1 MKILAV
7 GHNSAGD
14 YPMKIAKFPG
24 TRFRVGSAGFSL
36 IELMIVV
43 GILGILAVAVGTN
56 INSADTRL
64 KTFVF
69 NTKARFNQARF
80 EAIKRGRNV
89 YLDFDFDTTPAGL
102 DNGYTI
108 WVDED
113 GSADYDITKGDVII
127 DTVVLPDN
135 GPEIYCASCAFPTGG
150 PEDPNGG
157 PDGKTIGDGVSAGG
171 DRFLFKPGGDVGA
184 GGKAYFYFPAGA
196 AGAKTVASGPWAI
209 IVNKVGRIKVDEWRS
224 TNGWQSE
231 L

>member
-7 GHNSAGD
+7 GHNIAGD

-80 EAIKRGRNV
+80 EAIKRGRDV
-89 YLDFDFDTTPAGL
+89 YLDFDFNTTPAGL

-113 GSADYDITKGDVII
+113 GSADFTTGDPII
-127 DTVVLPDN
+127 DTVVFPGN
-135 GPEIYCASCAFPTGG
+135 GPEIYWGDACAS
-150 PEDPNGG
+150 GG
-157 PDGKTIGDGVSAGG
+157 PDDDGPGLKTIGNGVTAGAPK
-171 DRFLFKPGGDVGA
+171 DRFRFEPSGDSGD
-184 GGKAYFYFPAGA
+184 GEAYFYFPAGS

-209 IVNKVGRIKVDEWRS
+209 IVNNVGRIKVDEWRS
-224 TNGWQSE
+224 TNGWQVNNP
-231 L
+231 